1 MKLRILAVPA
11 WVRDEQMLLSYLM
24 SAHHGHPYPEEMLD
38 AICLITSWILIAV
51 SVLAVVGVLVEAAI
65 RCTIRLSRPDSG
77 R

>member
-1 MKLRILAVPA
+1 MVSRKLRILAVPA

-24 SAHHGHPYPEEMLD
+24 SPHLGHPYPEEMLD

-65 RCTIRLSRPDSG
+65 RSRFV
-77 R
+77 